1 MNNIK
6 NRLISSDVKLFQ
18 LLNIKPNCPRCTKVL
33 TYITY
38 LGGKKLSTAIPLY
51 FILIALFTGE
61 KEPLLNGL
69 EIALSL
75 SISHLFI
82 HIIKRKTN
90 RSRPYEN
97 IDETKQFIIPIE
109 GYSFPSGHTTA
120 SFAMATTLSFI
131 FPIFK
136 MLFFTFALF
145 VGISRIHL
153 GVHYPSDVII
163 GCFIGSIFSYI
174 VHIIYFIWDI
184 LKKNKFSLDE
194 LHNLYYNNFCSVE
207 RGP

>member
-6 NRLISSDVKLFQ
+6 NRLISSDVKLFH
-18 LLNIKPNCPRCTKVL
+18 LLNIKPNCPRCTKAL
-33 TYITY
+33 TFITH
-38 LGGKKLSTAIPLY
+38 LGGKEFSTSIPLY

-61 KEPLLNGL
+61 KETLLYGV

-75 SISHLFI
+75 FISHLLI

-90 RSRPYEN
+90 RSRPYED
-97 IDETKQFIIPIE
+97 IAETKQFIIPLE

-120 SFAMATTLSFI
+120 SFAMATTLALL
-131 FPIFK
+131 FPFLK
-136 MLFFTFALF
+136 LLFFTLALF

-163 GCFIGSIFSYI
+163 GSFIGSIFSYI
-174 VHIIYFIWDI
+174 VHIIYFI
-184 LKKNKFSLDE
+184 
-194 LHNLYYNNFCSVE
+194 
-207 RGP
+207 